1 MKKSRKKSIE
11 PDTAVVYARYSAGP
25 NQTDQSIEGQIR
37 DCDKYAKEH
46 GIKIIEYYCDRHIS
60 GKEDANRVEF
70 QRMLRDSAKGQFDY
84 VLTWK
89 IDRFGRNREEIA
101 INKSKLKKNGVK
113 LLYVME
119 SIPDGPEGI
128 ILESV
133 LEGLAEY
140 YSVDLAQ
147 KIDRGLRESALKGRV
162 FGNKPVCGYT
172 KNEQGCYSIDEGM
185 AKIVREAFLRYSEG
199 DTATNICKDFALRGI
214 KTNRG
219 KDFTP
224 SLLYHAFRNRKYLGE
239 YIYKGTSIPGAIP
252 RIIDD
257 ELWEAVQNKL
267 LLNAHSAPKFKAS
280 IPYIL
285 SGKIECAM
293 CGENYVG
300 EAGTGKKGAVYHYY
314 KCHGKKQRKTKCD
327 SQNFRKDWLEEFVL
341 FHTKYDVL
349 TDDMIEE
356 LADAVMDIQKQS
368 SNSFTLDSF
377 QAELK
382 SVQKSIDNIM
392 KAIEA
397 GIITDT
403 TKDRLLE
410 LESRRSDLKINIAR
424 EQLKKDDLTR
434 DHVLYWF
441 FMFRDGDI
449 KDEKFQKKLIDV
461 FINKIFIYKD
471 KMVIAYNYANNDRI
485 ISFSDIP
492 NSVRICLDKVEL
504 TETYPNPIVEKGAV
518 YFVFTI
524 AA

>member
-1 MKKSRKKSIE
+1 MKKKSDRVFE
-11 PDTAVVYARYSAGP
+11 EKTAVVYARYSAGP
-25 NQTDQSIEGQIR
+25 NQTDQSIDGQIR

-60 GKEDANRVEF
+60 GKEDMNRSEF

-140 YSVDLAQ
+140 YSAELAQ
-147 KIDRGLRESALKGRV
+147 KIDRGLRESALKGHV
-162 FGNKPVCGYT
+162 FGNKPICGYK
-172 KNEQGCYSIDEGM
+172 KNDAGSYDIDEGM
-185 AKIVREAFLRYSEG
+185 AKIIHEAFLRYSEG
-199 DTATNICKDFALRGI
+199 DSAPAICNDFKSRGI
-214 KTNRG
+214 RTNRD
-219 KDFTP
+219 KEFTP
-224 SLLYHAFRNRKYLGE
+224 SFLYHAFRNRRYLGE
-239 YIYKGTSIPGAIP
+239 YIYRDMTIPGAIP
-252 RIIDD
+252 RIIEDD
-257 ELWEAVQNKL
+257 LWNAVQKRL
-267 LLNAHSAPKFKAS
+267 EANARSASKYKAT

-285 SGKIECAM
+285 SGKIECGI
-293 CGENYVG
+293 CGQNYIG
-300 EAGTGKKGAVYHYY
+300 EAGTGKKGTVYRYY
-314 KCHGKKQRKTKCD
+314 KCHGKKQRTTKCT
-327 SQNFRKDWLEEFVL
+327 SKPFRKEWIEEFVL

-349 TDDMIEE
+349 TDDMIEI
-356 LADAVMDIQKQS
+356 LADAVMDIQEKDS
-368 SNSFTLDSF
+368 VSFALKAFED
-377 QAELK
+377 ELK
-382 SVQKSIDNIM
+382 TVQKSIDNLM

-410 LESRRSDLKINIAR
+410 LESRRSELKVEIAR
-424 EQLKKDDLTR
+424 EKLKKEQLTR

-441 FMFRDGDI
+441 FMFRDGNI

-471 KMVIAYNYANNDRI
+471 KMVIAYNYAANNDRI
-485 ISFSDIP
+485 LNFQDIP
-492 NSVRICLDKVEL
+492 NRVRICLDQVE
-504 TETYPNPIVEKGAV
+504 
-518 YFVFTI
+518 
-524 AA
+524 

>member
-1 MKKSRKKSIE
+1 MKKKSDRVFE
-11 PDTAVVYARYSAGP
+11 EKTAVVYARYSAGP
-25 NQTDQSIEGQIR
+25 NQTDQSIDGQIR

-60 GKEDANRVEF
+60 GKEDMNRSEF

-140 YSVDLAQ
+140 YSAELAQ
-147 KIDRGLRESALKGRV
+147 KIDRGLRESALKGHV
-162 FGNKPVCGYT
+162 FGNKPICGYK
-172 KNEQGCYSIDEGM
+172 KNDAGSYDIDEGM
-185 AKIVREAFLRYSEG
+185 AKIVHEAFYRYGVLG
-199 DTATNICKDFALRGI
+199 DTAPQICKDFCARGI

-224 SLLYHAFRNRKYLGE
+224 SFLYHAFQNRKYLGE
-239 YIYKGTSIPGAIP
+239 YIYKDIKIDGAIP
-252 RIIDD
+252 QIIEDD
-257 ELWEAVQNKL
+257 LFELVQRRR
-267 LLNAHSAPKFKAS
+267 LLNAKAPSKYKATV
-280 IPYIL
+280 IYLL
-285 SGKIECAM
+285 SGKIECGL
-293 CGENYVG
+293 CGESFVG
-300 EAGTGKKGAVYHYY
+300 ESGTGKKGTVYHYY
-314 KCHGKKQRKTKCD
+314 KCHGKKQRKTKCE
-327 SQNFRKDWLEEFVL
+327 SKPFKKEWLEEFVL

-349 TDDMIEE
+349 TDEMIER
-356 LADAVMDIQKQS
+356 LADTVMEFQEQDS
-368 SNSFTLDSF
+368 SSFALKSF
-377 QAELK
+377 EDELK
-382 SVQKSIDNIM
+382 SVQKSIDNLM

-410 LESRRSDLKINIAR
+410 LEGRRSELKINIAR
-424 EQLKKDDLTR
+424 EKLKEDALTR

-441 FMFRDGDI
+441 FMFRDGNI
-449 KDEKFQKKLIDV
+449 KDENFKKKLVDV
-461 FINKIFIYKD
+461 FINKIFIYND
-471 KMVIAYNYANNDRI
+471 KMVIAYNYANNDHI
-485 ISFSDIP
+485 ISLSDIP
-492 NSVRICLDKVEL
+492 NSVRICLDQVE
-504 TETYPNPIVEKGAV
+504 
-518 YFVFTI
+518 
-524 AA
+524 